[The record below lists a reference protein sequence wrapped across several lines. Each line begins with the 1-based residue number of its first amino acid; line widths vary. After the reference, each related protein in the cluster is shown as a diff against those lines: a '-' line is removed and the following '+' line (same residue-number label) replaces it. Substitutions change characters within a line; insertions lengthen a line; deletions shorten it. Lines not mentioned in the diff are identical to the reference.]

1 MYDGLSWHAPIR
13 HVGNFPVTA
22 LYRKPIPA
30 LGLFFKRLFDV
41 TLSALFLIVI
51 LSFFGDHCGVDQ
63 DGFSGPVLYRSRRV
77 GEKIAFLPATSF
89 ALWSKKLMN

>member
-41 TLSALFLIVI
+41 TLSALFLIVSSPFLGI
-51 LSFFGDHCGVDQ
+51 IAVWIKMDSPDLFFTGPDALGKRSHFYLLQ
-63 DGFSGPVLYRSRRV
+63 ASHSGRKS
-77 GEKIAFLPATSF
+77 
-89 ALWSKKLMN
+89 